1 MDRLEQNFRVV
12 SRYKISFVTPP
23 SAGLLLNWLAMPQ
36 FRKDPFGPAWVIISP
51 ERGLK
56 PSDFGSAGASLATSP
71 LSPGG
76 ETSLG
81 RELRALRP
89 ASSSV
94 SAPDWRARV
103 LEPRGSM
110 LEADKPF
117 QPSGDGLFVSAANS
131 GYQEL
136 VVDHPDARM
145 SLDRMTGPHVTELL
159 KLYRERLELLAK
171 QPGIR
176 HIQLTR
182 NVGSAA
188 GAAYD
193 HPHAQLLAVPVS
205 NRWLDE
211 EMAAAQAHFA
221 SHARC
226 LFCDVIAAEL
236 SRKERL
242 VSYNEHFI
250 ALAPYASKTPFET
263 WLLPRQHGS
272 GFTALASNTVP
283 HLAELLQ
290 NVVRAM
296 NTALDGPPYNLILHT
311 LPQEDDSRYHWHIEL
326 LPRLTKHSGFDWS
339 SGFYVNPTPPED
351 AARFLRGALALQ
363 AVEE

>member
-1 MDRLEQNFRVV
+1 
-12 SRYKISFVTPP
+12 
-23 SAGLLLNWLAMPQ
+23 MPQ

-51 ERGLK
+51 ERGLE
-56 PSDFGSAGASLATSP
+56 PSDFGSAGGAAATSP
-71 LSPGG
+71 LSPGSEARG
-76 ETSLG
+76 K
-81 RELRALRP
+81 ELRALRP
-89 ASSSV
+89 AESGALS
-94 SAPDWRARV
+94 PDWRVRV
-103 LEPRGSM
+103 LEPYASL
-110 LEADKPF
+110 LEADKVFEPN
-117 QPSGDGLFVSAANS
+117 PGDLFVAAASS

-145 SLDRMTGPHVTELL
+145 SLDRMSAAHVVDLV
-159 KLYRERLELLAK
+159 KLYRERLELLA
-171 QPGIR
+171 QRPGVR
-176 HIQLTR
+176 HVQLTR
-182 NVGSAA
+182 SVGRAA

-193 HPHAQLLAVPVS
+193 HPHAQLLAVPVG

-211 EMAAAQAHFA
+211 EATAAQAYHVQ
-221 SHARC
+221 HDRC

-236 SRKERL
+236 SGKERL

-272 GFTALASNTVP
+272 SFTALASNTVP
-283 HLAELLQ
+283 HLVELLQ
-290 NVVRAM
+290 NMVRAM
-296 NTALDGPPYNLILHT
+296 NTALDRPPYNMILHT
-311 LPQEDDSRYHWHIEL
+311 LPQAGDSRYHWHIEL

-363 AVEE
+363 EVDV

>member
-1 MDRLEQNFRVV
+1 MGSGRPNLLTRP
-12 SRYKISFVTPP
+12 RISFVT
-23 SAGLLLNWLAMPQ
+23 SRGGGLLLNLPVMPQ

-51 ERGLK
+51 ERGLE
-56 PSDFGSAGASLATSP
+56 PSDFGSAGGVAATSP
-71 LSPGG
+71 LSPGA
-76 ETSLG
+76 ETRLG
-81 RELRALRP
+81 KEVRALRP
-89 ASSSV
+89 AGSGTN
-94 SAPDWRARV
+94 APDWRVRV
-103 LEPRGSM
+103 LEPYASL

-117 QPSGDGLFVSAANS
+117 QPSGDEPFIAAASS

-136 VVDHPDARM
+136 VVDHPEADM
-145 SLDRMTGPHVTELL
+145 SLDRMTPEHVTELL
-159 KLYRERLELLAK
+159 KLYRERLSLLAGK
-171 QPGIR
+171 PGIR

-182 NVGSAA
+182 SVGRAA

-193 HPHAQLLAVPVS
+193 HPHTQLLAVPVG

-211 EMAAAQAHFA
+211 EKLAAQDHHAR
-221 SHARC
+221 HARC
-226 LFCDVIAAEL
+226 LFCDVVAAEL
-236 SRKERL
+236 TFKARL

-263 WLLPRQHGS
+263 WLLPRQHSS

-283 HLAELLQ
+283 YLTDLLQ
-290 NVVRAM
+290 NMVRAM
-296 NTALDGPPYNLILHT
+296 NTALDRPPYNLILHT
-311 LPQEDDSRYHWHIEL
+311 LPLEDDSRYHWHIEL

-363 AVEE
+363 EVNA